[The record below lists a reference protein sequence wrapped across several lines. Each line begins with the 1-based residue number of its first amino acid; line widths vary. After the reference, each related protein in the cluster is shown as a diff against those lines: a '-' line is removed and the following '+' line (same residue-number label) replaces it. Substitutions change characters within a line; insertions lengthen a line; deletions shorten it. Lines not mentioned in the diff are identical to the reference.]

1 MESEQ
6 VKIDSSKYDDNLLS
20 NEEFCLLSD
29 KIKKMSKLEPKNIK
43 ELITKYLSILGLHNF
58 KLKSIEDIKSQVK
71 NIIESENIEYCNKF
85 ESQFKLDG
93 TIDERNINLTMKV
106 RDSNTEIKKFT
117 LIRDLSGL
125 GYWNK
130 IKLYKD
136 ENNKHY
142 IFRSAVN
149 RKEWA
154 REPDDEYLYRSFN
167 ENLKHVILYFLLK
180 YNYPHI
186 KYKIVPEIYY
196 FGLYKNPKTNEK
208 TFITCMEVGTMTLD
222 EYFESIPTNYPEIQR
237 VLFTVFRSLELLND
251 LGLEFKHGDLKYNN
265 ILMSNKNKP
274 LIIDFGRSR
283 FKLDDLLFE
292 INDDMSTHY
301 EDPYI
306 NVTHD
311 MMQLLCSLFI
321 LKKDVEYTLTRSKNK
336 KDYIIDIYEIFKFVK
351 NKNSYILESE
361 VMEKIMKDK
370 YKEYYIPF
378 QSFYLAV
385 DLNVLKEYAT
395 PGISLKITSSELAE
409 NLGLVDIEDEVIFD
423 KYEKKYLK
431 YKLKYLKLKRKLNI

>member
-1 MESEQ
+1 
-6 VKIDSSKYDDNLLS
+6 
-20 NEEFCLLSD
+20 
-29 KIKKMSKLEPKNIK
+29 
-43 ELITKYLSILGLHNF
+43 
-58 KLKSIEDIKSQVK
+58 
-71 NIIESENIEYCNKF
+71 
-85 ESQFKLDG
+85 
-93 TIDERNINLTMKV
+93 
-106 RDSNTEIKKFT
+106 
-117 LIRDLSGL
+117 
-125 GYWNK
+125 
-130 IKLYKD
+130 
-136 ENNKHY
+136 
-142 IFRSAVN
+142 
-149 RKEWA
+149 
-154 REPDDEYLYRSFN
+154 
-167 ENLKHVILYFLLK
+167 
-180 YNYPHI
+180 
-186 KYKIVPEIYY
+186 
-196 FGLYKNPKTNEK
+196 
-208 TFITCMEVGTMTLD
+208 
-222 EYFESIPTNYPEIQR
+222 
-237 VLFTVFRSLELLND
+237 
-251 LGLEFKHGDLKYNN
+251 
-265 ILMSNKNKP
+265 MSNKNKP